1 MEQINTR
8 EFKNL
13 LAEGKTV
20 LADFYSDTCMPCRR
34 MMPIV
39 AEISEELKDKLT
51 AVKINVAD
59 DTDLAVS
66 LGVEAVPTFI
76 LFREGKE
83 AARHVGAVPKEELL
97 AFIEKN

>member
-1 MEQINTR
+1 MKEVNTQ
-8 EFKNL
+8 EFKDL
-13 LAEGKTV
+13 VSEEKAV

-39 AEISEELKDKLT
+39 EEISEEQRDKLT
-51 AVKINVAD
+51 AVKVNVGAEM
-59 DTDLAVS
+59 DLAVN